1 MRERCARLL
10 ALLLCLLLT
19 SLCGCAQPAPG
30 EASSGEQQS
39 EAPAYSRTLSYTAN
53 VEKGESVP
61 GTALWDSFQQRFNV
75 TFELIPM
82 AFNDRHDMVRLW
94 VSSGNVPDLMWM
106 DLDESM
112 FAEYANW
119 SLHGMFSAYPSLEE
133 LEERWPNIAAIYNE
147 DDFVGDELM
156 TIDGRQ
162 YAHPCR
168 RENPEYNYMSGMG
181 WMYRR
186 DWAKQLGLY
195 QENDV
200 YTWEEWVELNR
211 AFVEQD
217 PGGNGAGRTIG
228 MGTELYYFPSAM
240 GVYQTSAE
248 YGYGAYSPKDGQY
261 VWTAARE
268 ETLQGLL
275 IAKQL
280 YDEGIIWQ
288 DNPLGQA
295 PDNVYASGLMGSEFN
310 QFTLARVYAVR
321 KAIKENFPDI
331 DENEAGA
338 LAKVIGPDGTIWCKQ
353 SQCYYGAVL
362 MAADIGQ
369 EKMERWLDMLD
380 WMLTEEGVAFRA
392 YGIEGKDWQYG
403 EDGRIECLWPES
415 RVLSGVQVDPYPE
428 GSRIFFLRYGGSL
441 SQQEAPSH
449 AYPQQYIDDADEYFR
464 FLRDNGFMRT
474 FDYGSS
480 YLSAEHKNA
489 VGNVT
494 TQAMD
499 KMTELITTATAEE
512 LPELWQQWIDQMT
525 PRIQPVLDEL
535 NTMIEQVPQEAQPRL
550 YIK

>member
-1 MRERCARLL
+1 MREQCVRFLC
-10 ALLLCLLLT
+10 LLLCLLLAA
-19 SLCGCAQPAPG
+19 LVGCAQPASG
-30 EASSGEQQS
+30 EAAQPD
-39 EAPAYSRTLSYTAN
+39 APMRLPAVSYTAN

-61 GTALWDSFQQRFNV
+61 GTALWESFQQRFNV
-75 TFELIPM
+75 TIELIPM

-94 VSSGNVPDLMWM
+94 VSSNNVPDLMWM

-119 SLHGMFSAYPSLEE
+119 ALHGMFSAYPALDDLER
-133 LEERWPNIAAIYNE
+133 RWPNIADYFNE
-147 DDFVGDELM
+147 KDFVGDELM
-156 TIDGRQ
+156 TIDGKQ
-162 YAHPCR
+162 YAYPCR
-168 RENPEYNYMSGMG
+168 RENPEFNYMSSMG

-195 QENDV
+195 RENDV

-211 AFVEQD
+211 AFVEKD

-248 YGYGAYSPKDGQY
+248 YGYGAYSPKDGRY

-275 IAKQL
+275 IAKRL
-280 YDEGIIWQ
+280 YDDGIIWQ

-295 PDNVYASGLMGSEFN
+295 PDNAYAAGLMGSEFN
-310 QFTLARVYAVR
+310 QFTLARIYAIR
-321 KAIKENFPDI
+321 KSLKENFPDL

-362 MAADIGQ
+362 MAADIGR

-403 EDGRIECLWPES
+403 ADGEIQCLWPES
-415 RVLSGVQVDPYPE
+415 KVLRGVQVDPYPD
-428 GSRIFFLRYGGSL
+428 GSRIFFQRYAGAI
-441 SQQEAPSH
+441 SQQEAPSY
-449 AYPQQYIDDADEYFR
+449 AYPQQYIEDADEYFH

-474 FDYGSS
+474 FDYESS
-480 YLSAEHKNA
+480 YLSAEHKNS

-494 TQAMD
+494 AQAMEE
-499 KMTELITTATAEE
+499 MTRLITTATAEE
-512 LPELWQQWIDQMT
+512 LPALWQQWIDQME
-525 PRIQPVLDEL
+525 PRIEPVLDEL
-535 NTMIEQVPQEAQPRL
+535 NTMIQQVPTEEEPRV
-550 YIK
+550 YVR